1 MGKYFDKFP
10 LVDYNGN
17 IAKNIL
23 VNVDFT
29 DATKND
35 IYSSFDFIL
44 TDESSRSD
52 LLSEVH
58 YGSPMYDWLIYI
70 TNNMIDP
77 YYDYYLDDSKLNS
90 HIIKKYGSYVEAE
103 KQILHYRNNWAPD
116 DSTIPLL
123 LYDSLAL
130 NVRKY
135 YAPVVNSSNQILEY
149 VRRKEDWVVSTN
161 KILKL
166 YVDDPTLFTK
176 DERITQ
182 SSTSAQATVI
192 KVDDDNILVQ
202 HVVGTFDVAALKTT
216 NITSTELIAQ
226 NISDEEAPF
235 WASVSAHEHET
246 EENELKKYISL
257 IKSSYLPDV
266 EKLFNEQIK
275 K

>member
-44 TDESSRSD
+44 TEESSRSD

-116 DSTIPLL
+116 DSTIPLS
-123 LYDSLAL
+123 LYDSLTL

-202 HVVGTFDVAALKTT
+202 HVVGTFDVATLKTT